1 MPKTLAEVLAL
12 YRPPELE
19 HRTPP
24 PNQTTQDGP
33 TASPGQTA
41 PNDSAHINGAHISER
56 MLACL
61 VGLPRICA
69 VRACRRH
76 KRCFGPNAICLHHHS
91 GLVDQRIAQQEQ
103 LEKEA
108 AAAKQP

>member
-1 MPKTLAEVLAL
+1 MPQTLAEVLAL

-19 HRTPP
+19 RRTTP
-24 PNQTTQDGP
+24 PNQTTQDG
-33 TASPGQTA
+33 QTT
-41 PNDSAHINGAHISER
+41 PNDSGNINGAHISER

-103 LEKEA
+103 LEKDA